1 MQSWLYLIC
10 STNDHICMRALL
22 QVCQNHWRH
31 VSLCG
36 IDASWSSGCKKNRRP
51 KRTRTN
57 KKTPFAGETVNK
69 NEANFS
75 SQQTCHHFTSFA
87 TVFPNIWAHQ
97 GCCKKVD
104 MAKEPW
110 KNHDGNGK
118 QKHQS
123 IRTLGLVEAFW
134 LWRWRFRWDKCGVP
148 FHLLSTKWVYRSTR
162 KRY

>member
-1 MQSWLYLIC
+1 MITSVCVPCYKCARITDVMFLYV
-10 STNDHICMRALL
+10 ALMHHG
-22 QVCQNHWRH
+22 VP
-31 VSLCG
+31 
-36 IDASWSSGCKKNRRP
+36 DAKKNRRP

-123 IRTLGLVEAFW
+123 IQTLGLVEAFW